1 MPDWQ
6 IQLNLKIHPFIE
18 VIIANKENEKGK
30 LKHKKKLYM
39 HTVEKEVQINPKMK
53 KFILSHTKITVKK

>member
-18 VIIANKENEKGK
+18 VIIANLIVYDKG
-30 LKHKKKLYM
+30 YG
-39 HTVEKEVQINPKMK
+39 
-53 KFILSHTKITVKK
+53 